1 MTRFGLLLFFGL
13 FLVFVFHIAF
23 LVGSLEGTVTGVT
36 SVLFSC

>member
-13 FLVFVFHIAF
+13 FLVFHTAF
-23 LVGSLEGTVTGVT
+23 LVGSLDGAVTGVT